1 MLVRGYGGYNT
12 RWALFLLTHIF
23 PLVSKDIFFF
33 FLFLFVLW
41 DLFIY
46 LIYWCLYWQNSTK
59 PPAATTIFFGANDAA
74 LLGRNSERQHVPVEE
89 YRENLK
95 KMVLH
100 LKVFFLFYIIIIII
114 IIIIWNSF
122 VGFIHWLA
130 IISTKICLLFILLYL
145 NSSIVDFFFLN
156 KNSY

>member
-1 MLVRGYGGYNT
+1 VLVRGYGGYNT

-33 FLFLFVLW
+33 FLFSFFFFLFSFFFFVLW

-89 YRENLK
+89 YKENLK

-100 LKVFFLFYIIIIII
+100 LKVFFLSYIIIIII
-114 IIIIWNSF
+114 IIILEFFCWFYIL
-122 VGFIHWLA
+122 VGNNQ
-130 IISTKICLLFILLYL
+130 Y
-145 NSSIVDFFFLN
+145 
-156 KNSY
+156 